1 MGKRHPNHRR
11 VKTLRS
17 YTVEEVAGLFAIH
30 KNTVRT
36 WLKNGLAS
44 IDNNRPTLILGSDL
58 SEFLKNRRSK
68 NKQACKP
75 GELYCV
81 RCRRPRSAAE
91 GIADY
96 SPTNAKIG
104 NLVAICPDCG
114 TVMNR
119 RVSLAKI
126 MDVIG
131 DLDVKFPEDLQ
142 HIVDRAKPSVNSD
155 LR

>member
-1 MGKRHPNHRR
+1 
-11 VKTLRS
+11 
-17 YTVEEVAGLFAIH
+17 
-30 KNTVRT
+30 
-36 WLKNGLAS
+36 LKNGLAT
-44 IDNNRPTLILGSDL
+44 IDHNRPTLILGNDL
-58 SEFLKNRRSK
+58 AEYLKIRRTK

-75 GELYCV
+75 EELYCV

-96 SPTNAKIG
+96 SPINDKIG

-119 RVSLAKI
+119 RVSIAKI

-131 DLDVKFPEDLQ
+131 NLDVKFPEDLQ
-142 HIVDRAKPSVNSD
+142 HIVDRANPSVNSD

>member
-1 MGKRHPNHRR
+1 MRKRHPNHRR
-11 VKTLRS
+11 VKTHRS
-17 YTVEEVAGLFAIH
+17 YTVEEVAGLFGIH

-36 WLKNGLAS
+36 WLKNGLAA
-44 IDNNRPTLILGSDL
+44 IDNNRPTLIPGNELA
-58 SEFLKNRRSK
+58 EFLRKRRTK

-81 RCRRPRSAAE
+81 HCRSPRSAAG

-96 SPTNAKIG
+96 SPVNDKIG
-104 NLVAICPDCG
+104 NLVAICFDCG

-119 RVSLAKI
+119 RVGLARI
-126 MDVIG
+126 MEVIG
-131 DLDVKFPEDLQ
+131 NLDVNFPEDLQ
-142 HIVDRAKPSVNSD
+142 RIVDRAKPSVNSD

>member
-11 VKTLRS
+11 VKIHRS
-17 YTVEEVAGLFAIH
+17 YTVEEIAGLFEIH
-30 KNTVRT
+30 KNTVRN
-36 WLKNGLAS
+36 WLKNGLTA
-44 IDNNRPTLILGSDL
+44 IDNNRPTLILGNDL
-58 SEFLKNRRSK
+58 VEFLKKRRTK

-75 GELYCV
+75 GEFYCV
-81 RCRRPRSAAE
+81 RCRRPRSAAA

-96 SPTNAKIG
+96 TPTNDKIG

-114 TVMNR
+114 AVMNR

-126 MDVIG
+126 VEVIG
-131 DLDVKFPEDLQ
+131 NLDVKFPEDLQ
-142 HIVDRAKPSVNSD
+142 HIVDRVKPSVNSD